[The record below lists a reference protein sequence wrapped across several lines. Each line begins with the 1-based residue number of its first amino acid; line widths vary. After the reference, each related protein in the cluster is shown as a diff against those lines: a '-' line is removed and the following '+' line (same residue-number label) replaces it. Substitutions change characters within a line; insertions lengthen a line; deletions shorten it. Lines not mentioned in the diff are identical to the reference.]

1 MNITTEQYLSAI
13 TNALSERQIEVLNSF
28 LFYFKEPH
36 ATAKELAQVLSTE
49 NPSPIVASGQ
59 IGKIGKSISTF
70 LSIVPEN
77 YFNGNKFVPAY
88 FLLIG
93 PYDKKLGWQMNPNLI
108 EALKQFNSATKNKT
122 FLLVWNPKQWTWET
136 LEQDIEQVDLT
147 GKCTQRWSCG
157 NTKSIQPGDR
167 VFLVKLGTDPK
178 GIVGAGFA
186 TTEPYPK
193 RHWNGENKD
202 ALYIDFDFEVLLNP
216 EKEPILTLDIL
227 KTGNL
232 SQQNWTPQASVITIR
247 PELVDELEAVWFD
260 FLTTQK
266 IRHNPFV
273 PADNEIQKTYTE
285 GTPNQVTLT
294 KYERNPFARKKCI
307 EHYGLSCVVCGFNFE
322 KTYGQIGKG
331 FIHVHHLR
339 QVANVGTIYKV
350 DPIRDL
356 RPVCP
361 NCHSIIHKR
370 KIALSIDEITDLLKQ
385 NINGQNTNH

>member
-1 MNITTEQYLSAI
+1 
-13 TNALSERQIEVLNSF
+13 
-28 LFYFKEPH
+28 
-36 ATAKELAQVLSTE
+36 
-49 NPSPIVASGQ
+49 
-59 IGKIGKSISTF
+59 
-70 LSIVPEN
+70 
-77 YFNGNKFVPAY
+77 
-88 FLLIG
+88 
-93 PYDKKLGWQMNPNLI
+93 
-108 EALKQFNSATKNKT
+108 
-122 FLLVWNPKQWTWET
+122 
-136 LEQDIEQVDLT
+136 
-147 GKCTQRWSCG
+147 
-157 NTKSIQPGDR
+157 QPCDR
-167 VFLVKLGTDPK
+167 IFLVKLGTDPK

-186 TTEPYPK
+186 TTKPYPK

-285 GTPNQVTLT
+285 GTPNQVTMT

-370 KIALSIDEITDLLKQ
+370 KIALSIDEITDLFKQ